1 MKQPVAKITKVD
13 VSELP
18 ETSKGRR
25 AELTCEAT
33 IEVAGQKYTRRFTVV
48 ADDHFIHHIGGPL
61 TVEQLKQMVLT
72 EVDKI
77 QSLHSVAAQIEAK
90 KDVDLVAEVVAKR
103 VLE

>member
-1 MKQPVAKITKVD
+1 MKQPVAKITKID

-18 ETSKGRR
+18 ETSNGRR
-25 AELTCEAT
+25 AELTCEAA
-33 IEVAGQKYTRRFTVV
+33 IEVGGQKYTRRFTII

-61 TVEQLKQMVLT
+61 TVDQVEEMVLT

-77 QSLHSVAAQIEAK
+77 QSLHTVAAQIEAK

-103 VLE
+103 VGP